1 MVMAES
7 VWRLQCFAFYA
18 YRLSWF
24 LHSAKIQHV
33 TGRMAVLCH
42 AYVKA
47 LCDSLAKLKYMKG
60 KLWNIWLL
68 EQLHTGCTLLI
79 LQWKRRRGIVRVLRQ
94 TLFILWWVSW
104 KQNLVCG
111 PVIQCNLSC
120 NYSRIFSW
128 KRRDRCVTWNITSC
142 SIPRDGQHSCET
154 RWRKLNLVLLSAA
167 VEATCFARGFD
178 RCAVCYT
185 ALCFI

>member
-120 NYSRIFSW
+120 NYSRYSLESGVTGALRETLRLVAYHETDNILVRHVEESW
-128 KRRDRCVTWNITSC
+128 T
-142 SIPRDGQHSCET
+142 
-154 RWRKLNLVLLSAA
+154 
-167 VEATCFARGFD
+167 
-178 RCAVCYT
+178 
-185 ALCFI
+185 